1 MNLPLKPGHKTS
13 EFWAV
18 VIAGL
23 SLTGLSAFS
32 MLDAEWVAGCMTVL
46 TILYNASRSSL
57 KKVQAQGELETLKVE
72 NTIAELEARADF
84 TPATM
89 SPKDR
94 DRQLALKL
102 GATDKNAEIYA
113 ARNQAARD
121 VMSAAFAELPDPIN
135 GPEAFTTSSG
145 MKFVRFERGTTSGA
159 RVVGYELLDPDGNRL
174 NITMKETPL
183 A

>member
-57 KKVQAQGELETLKVE
+57 KKVQAQGELETLKTE
-72 NTIAELEARADF
+72 NAIAELEARADF
-84 TPATM
+84 GK
-89 SPKDR
+89 S
-94 DRQLALKL
+94 
-102 GATDKNAEIYA
+102 I
-113 ARNQAARD
+113 
-121 VMSAAFAELPDPIN
+121 
-135 GPEAFTTSSG
+135 PEPT
-145 MKFVRFERGTTSGA
+145 K
-159 RVVGYELLDPDGNRL
+159 PQ
-174 NITMKETPL
+174 
-183 A
+183 